1 MTGANDTQVDAM
13 TRDTVAFIDTT
24 VIQANAEVA
33 RCMARLASMHTCA
46 LAVQGA
52 ASHLREVSA
61 VAVAA
66 IGAALGQILAGEPER
81 GSNALAATRQAM
93 ADATAHLERLLA
105 LSERVTTINVPHS

>member
-52 ASHLREVSA
+52 ASHLREV
-61 VAVAA
+61 AVAA